1 MADKKKTYGLPVIH
15 KKAQKKCCLNC
26 DHGTETYHYVIC
38 DFFESKGESCQCDVY
53 NMRKLEEEQEINI

>member
-1 MADKKKTYGLPVIH
+1 MADRKKTYGLPVIH

-38 DFFESKGESCQCDVY
+38 DMFERRVRVANAMFITCENWKRRE
-53 NMRKLEEEQEINI
+53 NKI